1 MLTGPGLSL
10 ASWAGRQKSTP
21 WAIMLFI
28 GYWLMFAAEFSMI
41 RFHLGEDGKWV
52 ASTTDVPEAWMGLV
66 VFAVAALSLVG
77 AIGYMYSLTRE
88 SKQTL
93 WLWGNHELT
102 GNDVVHI
109 VAWMHVFQ
117 TIVLVV
123 YGLVLEDTLFAV
135 GTVAGTLE
143 SAVFQLFLLIL
154 IPLWFCGRLG
164 EIGVRRPVR
173 IKQMLVLLLL
183 LFLLIALLLD
193 VVVTNPIAD
202 WFGLSLSSEREQQIE
217 KEIVTAKDTD
227 MLAAVASL
235 VVIGIMVPIAEEIL
249 FRGVIQ
255 TYLVRRIGA
264 VAGIIL
270 SSLWFALL
278 HIDVALFAPLFVIGL
293 GLGFVRHRYQSIW
306 GAVVLH
312 AVNNMMGVLYYFN

>member
-93 WLWGNHELT
+93 WLWGNHDLT

-154 IPLWFCGRLG
+154 IPLWFRGRLG

>member
-66 VFAVAALSLVG
+66 VFAVASLSLVG

-154 IPLWFCGRLG
+154 IPLWFRGRLG

>member
-154 IPLWFCGRLG
+154 IPLWFRGRLG